1 MSLGERTA
9 LDITFSGV
17 GGRTVLTRRRYR
29 WPLLIGRVFADPA
42 RPSVGS
48 VTVQNAAG
56 TIIPGD
62 LVRQHI
68 TVVDGGSAVVK
79 GQGATV
85 VSGVPGGAVATDD
98 TLVQVDESSR
108 LLLDPSPRIL
118 TPHARYRQQVRVG
131 VAPGGQLILVDAVI
145 LHPDLTDADFGGYE
159 STVAITAPDGTV
171 LALDAQRLDTMPRVR
186 RAPMAFGS
194 VYVVGGGLD
203 LTMTAMTPELEAL
216 AVLSGDRP
224 IYLAVSD
231 LPNDAG
237 WVVRIAAS
245 DGGTLRATT
254 AAVTALVETATEVDP
269 QGHIR
274 ANRASTKQYAP

>member
-1 MSLGERTA
+1 VSIGDRPA

-17 GGRTVLTRRRYR
+17 GGRTVLTRRRYH

-42 RPSVGS
+42 RPNRGS

-62 LVRQHI
+62 VVRQQI
-68 TVVDGGSAVVK
+68 TVEAGGSAVVQ

-85 VSGVPGGAVATDD
+85 VSGVSGGAVAVDD
-98 TLVQVDESSR
+98 TAVLVDASSQ

-118 TPHARYRQQVRVG
+118 TPHARYRQQATVS
-131 VAPGGQLILVDAVI
+131 VAPGGRLVFVDSVI
-145 LHPDLTDADFGGYE
+145 LHPDLTDADFGSYE
-159 STVAITAPDGTV
+159 SRVAITAPAGT
-171 LALDAQRLDTMPRVR
+171 LMALDAQRLDTMPRVR
-186 RAPMAFGS
+186 RTPMAFGT
-194 VYVVGGGLD
+194 VYVVGAGLD
-203 LTMTAMTPELEAL
+203 MTMTAMTPELEAL
-216 AVLSGDRP
+216 AVLTGDRP
-224 IYLAVSD
+224 VYLAVSD

-245 DGGTLRATT
+245 DGGVLRAAT
-254 AAVTALVETATEVDP
+254 ATVTALVENATATDP

-274 ANRASTKQYAP
+274 ANRASTKQ